1 MAVSRCAHCRALTG
15 SFATFVRQPLAQE
28 KKPITRMKREPREM
42 GVVAGVVALLLAA
55 ALAIAPAAAQVTG
68 ILGSPSATTTI
79 NGKQLPP
86 PPRSSAA

>member
-1 MAVSRCAHCRALTG
+1 
-15 SFATFVRQPLAQE
+15 
-28 KKPITRMKREPREM
+28 
-42 GVVAGVVALLLAA
+42 LLAA